1 MASRDGDADKRLRKT
16 SVAWNYFTL
25 VDDEKRIA
33 ACNTCDSHMS
43 FRSSISNLMKHL
55 KRKHGDIGTVETKMF
70 EDDKDSDSEVDEA
83 NKVNPEDKLQCGPI
97 QEHFEI
103 TNAEKKIATCS
114 VCQVPLTYKSSVTI
128 LLRHLRRKHNID
140 VGDVELSED
149 EEKKPDCD
157 SPSPNLRS
165 VIWPYFRITD
175 PACKAA
181 RCLVCRKLL
190 SYNTGTSNLRKHLMR
205 KHPLINLPGPG
216 EERKTIILSSGDQLY
231 EYEVEAAEGEH
242 KGVENDDN
250 DQSEPVAIDEVF
262 LDEFNGSINQMSS
275 DKKYKSKK
283 RKHKDKKPNVLEHS
297 DSDDE
302 VILKKSKGEDSID
315 IFGKYIASLLK
326 ELPKQTSNR
335 LQKEFVK
342 QIMNAQLEC
351 QNGYSEP
358 QSQYSITIADAGAS
372 VPEDVRFEVI
382 TTKPEADKIND

>member
-1 MASRDGDADKRLRKT
+1 
-16 SVAWNYFTL
+16 
-25 VDDEKRIA
+25 
-33 ACNTCDSHMS
+33 MS

-55 KRKHGDIGTVETKMF
+55 KRKHGDIETVETKMF
-70 EDDKDSDSEVDEA
+70 EDDKDSDSEGDEG
-83 NKVNPEDKLQCGPI
+83 NKVNPEDDKLQCGPV

-103 TNAEKKIATCS
+103 TNADKKIATCS
-114 VCQVPLTYKSSVTI
+114 VCQVPLSYKSSMTV
-128 LLRHLRRKHNID
+128 LLKHLRRKHNID

-149 EEKKPDCD
+149 EEKKPD
-157 SPSPNLRS
+157 SPPPNLRS
-165 VIWPYFRITD
+165 AIWPYFRITD

-190 SYNTGTSNLRKHLMR
+190 SYSTGTSNLRKHLMR

-231 EYEVEAAEGEH
+231 EYEVEAGEGDN
-242 KGVENDDN
+242 KGDENDDN

-262 LDEFNGSINQMSS
+262 LDEFNGSINRIES

-283 RKHKDKKPNVLEHS
+283 RKHKDKKSIILDHS

-302 VILKKSKGEDSID
+302 VILKKPKKEDSID

-342 QIMNAQLEC
+342 QIMNAQLES

>member
-1 MASRDGDADKRLRKT
+1 MASRDVDADRRLRKT

-55 KRKHGDIGTVETKMF
+55 KRKHGDIETAEAKF
-70 EDDKDSDSEVDEA
+70 EDVKDSDSEGDEA
-83 NKVNPEDKLQCGPI
+83 KVNPDAASDKLQCGPI

-114 VCQVPLTYKSSVTI
+114 VCQVPLSYKSSVTV
-128 LLRHLRRKHNID
+128 LLKHLRRKHNID
-140 VGDVELSED
+140 VGDVELSDDED
-149 EEKKPDCD
+149 KKPD
-157 SPSPNLRS
+157 SPPPNLRS

-231 EYEVEAAEGEH
+231 EYEVEAGEGEN
-242 KGVENDDN
+242 KGDENDDN

-262 LDEFNGSINQMSS
+262 LDEFNGSINRIQS

-283 RKHKDKKPNVLEHS
+283 RKHKDKKPIILEHS
-297 DSDDE
+297 DSDDD
-302 VILKKSKGEDSID
+302 VILKKPKEDSID

-342 QIMNAQLEC
+342 QIMNAQLES
-351 QNGYSEP
+351 QNGYSVEQ

-382 TTKPEADKIND
+382 TTKPEANKIND